1 MFTWIYTGE
10 TTTRRVRENY
20 LQAILRQN
28 IAFFDRL
35 GPGEVTTRIETDTHL
50 IQEGISDK
58 IAISVFFIAIFIA
71 GFVIAVSV
79 LSSPRETGPTA
90 DDGLPP
96 DKLQIIRNWRL
107 ALVCSTIIPCIAV
120 AGGVMNSFISKY
132 KQQQL
137 EETANGA
144 TLAEEVIASV
154 RSAHAFGN
162 QKRLA
167 DMYNEANE
175 RT

>member
-58 IAISVFFIAIFIA
+58 IAISVFFIAIFIS
-71 GFVIAVSV
+71 GFVIAVSF
-79 LSSPRETGPTA
+79 LSPS
-90 DDGLPP
+90 
-96 DKLQIIRNWRL
+96 
-107 ALVCSTIIPCIAV
+107 
-120 AGGVMNSFISKY
+120 
-132 KQQQL
+132 
-137 EETANGA
+137 
-144 TLAEEVIASV
+144 
-154 RSAHAFGN
+154 
-162 QKRLA
+162 
-167 DMYNEANE
+167 
-175 RT
+175 